1 MSNIRRDRP
10 DQRRDHPADRRPRP
24 IYHQGV
30 TDEAAILR
38 GAVHDHMVLLV
49 AHATRSTRIDAD
61 LARRIGRALLAVLD
75 RWDTL
80 GEPERADVA
89 TAVRY
94 YVETDDQVADLWEQ
108 TGLEDD
114 AAVVREMLAR
124 VAPDLRL

>member
-1 MSNIRRDRP
+1 M
-10 DQRRDHPADRRPRP
+10 
-24 IYHQGV
+24 

-38 GAVHDHMVLLV
+38 GAVDDHMALLI
-49 AHATRSTRIDAD
+49 AHAARSPRIDAD
-61 LARRIGRALLAVLD
+61 LARRIGEALLTVLG

-80 GEPERADVA
+80 GETDRADVA

-124 VAPDLRL
+124 VAPDVHL

>member
-1 MSNIRRDRP
+1 
-10 DQRRDHPADRRPRP
+10 
-24 IYHQGV
+24 V

-38 GAVHDHMVLLV
+38 GAVHDHMALLV
-49 AHATRSTRIDAD
+49 AHAARSPRIDAD

-75 RWDTL
+75 RWDAL
-80 GEPERADVA
+80 GEPDRADVA

-94 YVETDDQVADLWEQ
+94 YVETDDHVADLWEQ